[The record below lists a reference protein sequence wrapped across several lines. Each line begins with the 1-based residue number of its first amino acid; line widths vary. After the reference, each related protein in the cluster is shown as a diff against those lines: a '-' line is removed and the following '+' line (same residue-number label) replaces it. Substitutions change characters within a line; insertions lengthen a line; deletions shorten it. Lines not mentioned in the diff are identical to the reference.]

1 MTLPTL
7 FELSLLGAIVGRV
20 VLFERRGADHRPYA
34 ALLAYLIAAT
44 AGIAAILLL
53 FGQLPPADPFRLVLL
68 AVLCAALLAVR
79 GNVVEL
85 FRGREQEPDHP
96 FTHLLRKTR
105 WF

>member
-7 FELSLLGAIVGRV
+7 FELSLLGVIVGRV
-20 VLFERRGADHRPYA
+20 VLFERHGADHRPYA
-34 ALLAYLIAAT
+34 ALLAYLIAAA

-53 FGQLPPADPFRLVLL
+53 FGQLTPTDPFRLVLL

-96 FTHLLRKTR
+96 FIHLLRKTR